1 MKTNPTIKNIIFD
14 LGGVLVDWNPDKVYK
29 HVFKNDPDKM
39 AHFFSGATSFNQ
51 NINDRC

>member
-29 HVFKNDPDKM
+29 HVFKNDSDKM
-39 AHFFSGATSFNQ
+39 AHFFNEVCTQDLSL
-51 NINDRC
+51 IHI